1 MSKWIESEISKIG
14 TVVSGG
20 TPSTTNSKFWN
31 GDILFVTPYD
41 LSRNKTAFIE
51 NTERKISREGLENSS
66 ANLLPIGSIILSSRA
81 PIGYI
86 AIAKK
91 EFTTNQ
97 GCKSIIPNSDFDSEY
112 FYYCFH
118 FYVERIKKYG
128 EGTTFAEISKG
139 DLELV
144 KFPHPK
150 DKTEQRQI
158 ATILSTAD
166 AVIEKTQAAIAKY
179 KAIKQGMLQD
189 LFTRGLMSEKVK
201 VKSEKLKVRNEKW
214 EGECEKG
221 EEEKI
226 IWKLRPSYQDAPE
239 LYKESKLGWIP
250 REWEVERI
258 DKFGEIVTGS
268 TPPTANREY
277 YGDDFLFV
285 SPGDIQDGIFI
296 SNTEKKLTKSGFDI
310 CRQLPT
316 NSICVVC
323 IGSTIGKIALLE
335 KEGCTNQQ
343 INSVI
348 CYDMDLSFYYFYAM
362 LYYHEKQFRKETGLQ
377 AVPIVNKNNFSKFVF
392 PILVKKEALE
402 ISLRLKTIDKKLQT
416 EQDFLHK
423 QQQIKAGLMGDLLSG
438 KKRVE
443 VKEALEPQTGN

>member
-41 LSRNKTAFIE
+41 LSRNKTAYIE

-66 ANLLPIGSIILSSRA
+66 ANLLPSGSIILSSRA

-97 GCKSIIPNSDFDSEY
+97 GCKSIIPNSDFDSVY
-112 FYYCFH
+112 FYYCFQ

-158 ATILSTAD
+158 ATILSAAD

-189 LFTRGLMSEKVK
+189 LFTRGIDATT
-201 VKSEKLKVRNEKW
+201 
-214 EGECEKG
+214 G
-221 EEEKI
+221 
-226 IWKLRPSYQDAPE
+226 KLRPSYQDAPE

-250 REWEVERI
+250 REWEVERLGNRAVI
-258 DKFGEIVTGS
+258 EYGKSQKAVVSINGSIPVYGTGGLM
-268 TPPTANREY
+268 EY
-277 YGDDFLFV
+277 ATDFLF
-285 SPGDIQDGIFI
+285 DGESILIGRKGTIDKPFYI
-296 SNTEKKLTKSGFDI
+296 NGKFWTVDTAYYLSSFSGNV
-310 CRQLPT
+310 RWLHSQLEFYNLKRLNEATGVP
-316 NSICVVC
+316 SINREQLYN
-323 IGSTIGKIALLE
+323 IL
-335 KEGCTNQQ
+335 
-343 INSVI
+343 
-348 CYDMDLSFYYFYAM
+348 LSFP
-362 LYYHEKQFRKETGLQ
+362 EPKEQ
-377 AVPIVNKNNFSKFVF
+377 NEIVKR
-392 PILVKKEALE
+392 IL
-402 ISLRLKTIDKKLQT
+402 SIDKKLKT

-423 QQQIKAGLMGDLLSG
+423 QQQIKAGLMNDLLSG
-438 KKRVE
+438 RKKVTI
-443 VKEALEPQTGN
+443 KENQMA

>member
-166 AVIEKTQAAIAKY
+166 AVIKKTQAAIAKY

-189 LFTRGLMSEKVK
+189 LFTRGIDTTT
-201 VKSEKLKVRNEKW
+201 
-214 EGECEKG
+214 G
-221 EEEKI
+221 
-226 IWKLRPSYQDAPE
+226 KLRPSYQDAPE

-250 REWEVERI
+250 REWNEEIFGEQIELVHGHQFRNYDFTEFGVAVVKIGQVKPENVDLSNCSFVSADRMEEFRNETIRNGDVLMALTGATLGKACLVSNLSNPVLQNYRVGRFEPKIKENDI
-258 DKFGEIVTGS
+258 DKSYLYYTLTAGELL
-268 TPPTANREY
+268 N
-277 YGDDFLFV
+277 
-285 SPGDIQDGIFI
+285 QIF
-296 SNTEKKLTKSGFDI
+296 NKVNSGA
-310 CRQLPT
+310 QG
-316 NSICVVC
+316 N
-323 IGSTIGKIALLE
+323 IGKADFEKAFFKKPPFAEQNLIAERL
-335 KEGCTNQQ
+335 
-343 INSVI
+343 NS
-348 CYDMDLSFYYFYAM
+348 L
-362 LYYHEKQFRKETGLQ
+362 
-377 AVPIVNKNNFSKFVF
+377 N
-392 PILVKKEALE
+392 
-402 ISLRLKTIDKKLQT
+402 KKLQS

-423 QQQIKAGLMGDLLSG
+423 QQQIKAGLMNDLLSG
-438 KKRVE
+438 KKKLK
-443 VKEALEPQTGN
+443 VKEEATA